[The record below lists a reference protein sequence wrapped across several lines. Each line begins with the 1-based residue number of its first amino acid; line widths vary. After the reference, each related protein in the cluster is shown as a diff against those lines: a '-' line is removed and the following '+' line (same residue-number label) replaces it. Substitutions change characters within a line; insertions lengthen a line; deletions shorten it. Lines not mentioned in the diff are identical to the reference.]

1 MYNEST
7 TNNVNTYSGDFGS
20 RIVTDVIGGPQE
32 KIARYYTDIKIPYI
46 YPRSDAKNAQ
56 SASIREFNILDDQ
69 DLETISSNSQLTSF
83 DKDSDA
89 IEHANHIQN
98 TNFKIIQDSF
108 SNINKY
114 FSKDSVDGILYDL
127 GTCSTHFDDASRGFS
142 FRHNGPLDMR
152 FDTKKGKPLADW
164 INKATE
170 NDIKEVLYKYG
181 DEKHAKLISRN
192 IVEYRNQNTLDSTL
206 QLANLIQEIYPD
218 RKNKIHPA
226 TKSFQ
231 AFRIHLND
239 ELTELSNSLIH
250 AKSLVKKNGIVV
262 VISFHSLE
270 DNIVKNFFKAEIKNY
285 PKDIPINN
293 EEFKEFECIAK
304 KVRPSAKEIK
314 LNNRSRSAIM
324 RVFKKL

>member
-1 MYNEST
+1 MLHFPVLLEESVDFL
-7 TNNVNTYSGDFGS
+7 VNKKEGSYIDCTYG
-20 RIVTDVIGGPQE
+20 RGGHTQ
-32 KIARYYTDIKIPYI
+32 KI
-46 YPRSDAKNAQ
+46 
-56 SASIREFNILDDQ
+56 
-69 DLETISSNSQLTSF
+69 LETISSNSQLTSF

-89 IEHANHIQN
+89 IEHANNIQN

-152 FDTKKGKPLADW
+152 FDTKKGKPLTDW

-206 QLANLIQEIYPD
+206 QLANLIQDIYPD
-218 RKNKIHPA
+218 KKNKIHPA

-250 AKSLVKKNGIVV
+250 AKSLLKKNGIVV

-304 KVRPSAKEIK
+304 KVRPSAKEIE

>member
-1 MYNEST
+1 MLHFPVLLEESVDFL
-7 TNNVNTYSGDFGS
+7 VNKKEGSYIDCTYG
-20 RIVTDVIGGPQE
+20 RGGHTQ
-32 KIARYYTDIKIPYI
+32 KI
-46 YPRSDAKNAQ
+46 
-56 SASIREFNILDDQ
+56 
-69 DLETISSNSQLTSF
+69 LETISSNSQLTSF

-89 IEHANHIQN
+89 IEHANNIQN

-114 FSKDSVDGILYDL
+114 FSKDSVDGILYEL
-127 GTCSTHFDDASRGFS
+127 GTCSTHFDDASRGVS

-206 QLANLIQEIYPD
+206 QLANLIQDIYPD
-218 RKNKIHPA
+218 KKNKIHPA

-231 AFRIHLND
+231 AIRIHLND

-250 AKSLVKKNGIVV
+250 AKSLLKKNGIVV

-304 KVRPSAKEIK
+304 KIRPSAKEIE

>member
-1 MYNEST
+1 MPHFPVLLEESVDFL
-7 TNNVNTYSGDFGS
+7 VNKKEGTYIDCTYG
-20 RIVTDVIGGPQE
+20 RGGHTQ
-32 KIARYYTDIKIPYI
+32 KI
-46 YPRSDAKNAQ
+46 
-56 SASIREFNILDDQ
+56 
-69 DLETISSNSQLTSF
+69 LETISSNSQLTSF

-152 FDTKKGKPLADW
+152 FDTKKGKPLEDW

-206 QLANLIQEIYPD
+206 QLANLIQDIYPD
-218 RKNKIHPA
+218 KKNKIHPA

-250 AKSLVKKNGIVV
+250 AKSLLKKNGIVV

-304 KVRPSAKEIK
+304 KVRPSAKEIE

>member
-1 MYNEST
+1 MLHFPVLLEESVDFL
-7 TNNVNTYSGDFGS
+7 VNKKEGSYIDCTYG
-20 RIVTDVIGGPQE
+20 RGGHTQ
-32 KIARYYTDIKIPYI
+32 K
-46 YPRSDAKNAQ
+46 
-56 SASIREFNILDDQ
+56 ILD
-69 DLETISSNSQLTSF
+69 TISSNSQLTSF

-89 IEHANHIQN
+89 IEHANNIQN

-127 GTCSTHFDDASRGFS
+127 GTCSTHFDDSSRGFS

-152 FDTKKGKPLADW
+152 FDNKKGKPLADW

-192 IVEYRNQNTLDSTL
+192 IIEYRNQNTFDSTL
-206 QLANLIQEIYPD
+206 QLANLIQDIYPD
-218 RKNKIHPA
+218 KKNKIHPA

-250 AKSLVKKNGIVV
+250 AKSLLKKNGIVV

-304 KVRPSAKEIK
+304 KVRPSAKEIE

>member
-1 MYNEST
+1 MLHFPVLLEESVDFLV
-7 TNNVNTYSGDFGS
+7 NNKEGNYIDCTYG
-20 RIVTDVIGGPQE
+20 RGGHTQ
-32 KIARYYTDIKIPYI
+32 KI
-46 YPRSDAKNAQ
+46 
-56 SASIREFNILDDQ
+56 
-69 DLETISSNSQLTSF
+69 LETISSNSQLTSF

-89 IEHANHIQN
+89 IEHANNIQN

-206 QLANLIQEIYPD
+206 QLANLIQDIYPD
-218 RKNKIHPA
+218 KKNKIHPA

-250 AKSLVKKNGIVV
+250 AKSLLKKNGIVV

-304 KVRPSAKEIK
+304 KIRPSAEEIE

>member
-1 MYNEST
+1 MLHFPVLLEESVDFL
-7 TNNVNTYSGDFGS
+7 VNKKEGSYIDCTYG
-20 RIVTDVIGGPQE
+20 RGGHTQ
-32 KIARYYTDIKIPYI
+32 K
-46 YPRSDAKNAQ
+46 
-56 SASIREFNILDDQ
+56 ILD
-69 DLETISSNSQLTSF
+69 TISSNSQLTSF

-89 IEHANHIQN
+89 IEHANNIQN

-192 IVEYRNQNTLDSTL
+192 IVEYRNQNTLDSTM
-206 QLANLIQEIYPD
+206 QLANLIQDIYPD
-218 RKNKIHPA
+218 KKNKIHPA

-239 ELTELSNSLIH
+239 ELTELSKSLIH
-250 AKSLVKKNGIVV
+250 AKSLLKKNGIVV

-304 KVRPSAKEIK
+304 KVRPSAKEIE

>member
-1 MYNEST
+1 MLHFPVLLEESVDFL
-7 TNNVNTYSGDFGS
+7 VNKKEGSYIDCTYG
-20 RIVTDVIGGPQE
+20 RGGNTQ
-32 KIARYYTDIKIPYI
+32 KI
-46 YPRSDAKNAQ
+46 
-56 SASIREFNILDDQ
+56 
-69 DLETISSNSQLTSF
+69 LETISSNSQLTSF

-89 IEHANHIQN
+89 IEHANNIQN

-192 IVEYRNQNTLDSTL
+192 IVEYRNKNTLDSTL
-206 QLANLIQEIYPD
+206 QLANLIQDIYPD
-218 RKNKIHPA
+218 KKNKIHPA

-239 ELTELSNSLIH
+239 ELTELSSSLIH
-250 AKSLVKKNGIVV
+250 AKSLLKKNGIVV

-304 KVRPSAKEIK
+304 KVRPSAKEIE

>member
-1 MYNEST
+1 MLHFPVLLEESVDFL
-7 TNNVNTYSGDFGS
+7 VNKKEGSYIDCTYG
-20 RIVTDVIGGPQE
+20 RGGHTQ
-32 KIARYYTDIKIPYI
+32 KI
-46 YPRSDAKNAQ
+46 
-56 SASIREFNILDDQ
+56 
-69 DLETISSNSQLTSF
+69 LETISSNSQLTSF

-89 IEHANHIQN
+89 IEHANNIQN

-206 QLANLIQEIYPD
+206 QLANLIQDIYPD
-218 RKNKIHPA
+218 KKNKIHPA

-231 AFRIHLND
+231 AFRIYLND
-239 ELTELSNSLIH
+239 ELTELSNSLTH
-250 AKSLVKKNGIVV
+250 AKSLLKKNGIVV

-304 KVRPSAKEIK
+304 KVRPSAKEIE

>member
-1 MYNEST
+1 MLHFPVLLEESVDFL
-7 TNNVNTYSGDFGS
+7 VNKKEGSYIDCTYG
-20 RIVTDVIGGPQE
+20 RGGHTQ
-32 KIARYYTDIKIPYI
+32 KI
-46 YPRSDAKNAQ
+46 
-56 SASIREFNILDDQ
+56 
-69 DLETISSNSQLTSF
+69 LETISSNSQLTSF

-89 IEHANHIQN
+89 IEHANNIQN

-192 IVEYRNQNTLDSTL
+192 IVEYRNKNTLDSTL
-206 QLANLIQEIYPD
+206 QLANLIQDIYPD
-218 RKNKIHPA
+218 KKNKIHPA

-250 AKSLVKKNGIVV
+250 AKSLLKKNGIVV

-293 EEFKEFECIAK
+293 EESKEFECIAK
-304 KVRPSAKEIK
+304 KVRPSAKEIE

>member
-1 MYNEST
+1 MLHFPVLLEESVDFL
-7 TNNVNTYSGDFGS
+7 VNKKEGSYIDCTYG
-20 RIVTDVIGGPQE
+20 RGGHTQ
-32 KIARYYTDIKIPYI
+32 KI
-46 YPRSDAKNAQ
+46 
-56 SASIREFNILDDQ
+56 
-69 DLETISSNSQLTSF
+69 LETISSNSQLTSF

-89 IEHANHIQN
+89 IEHANNIQN

-206 QLANLIQEIYPD
+206 QLANLIQDIYPD
-218 RKNKIHPA
+218 KKNKIHPA

-239 ELTELSNSLIH
+239 ELTELSNSLTH
-250 AKSLVKKNGIVV
+250 AKSLLKKNGIVV

-270 DNIVKNFFKAEIKNY
+270 DNIVKNFFKSEIKNY

-304 KVRPSAKEIK
+304 KVRPSAKEIE

>member
-1 MYNEST
+1 MLHFPVLLEESVDFL
-7 TNNVNTYSGDFGS
+7 VNKKEGSYIDCTYG
-20 RIVTDVIGGPQE
+20 RGGHTQ
-32 KIARYYTDIKIPYI
+32 KI
-46 YPRSDAKNAQ
+46 
-56 SASIREFNILDDQ
+56 
-69 DLETISSNSQLTSF
+69 LETLTSNSQLTSF
-83 DKDSDA
+83 DKDGDA
-89 IEHANHIQN
+89 IEHANNIRN
-98 TNFKIIQDSF
+98 TNFRIIQDSF

-164 INKATE
+164 INQATE

-192 IVEYRNQNTLDSTL
+192 IVEYRNQNTLNSTL
-206 QLANLIQEIYPD
+206 QLANLIQDIYPD
-218 RKNKIHPA
+218 KRNKIHPA

-239 ELTELSNSLIH
+239 ELTELSKSLVH
-250 AKSLVKKNGIVV
+250 AKSLLKKNGIVV

-304 KVRPSAKEIK
+304 KVRPSAKEIE
-314 LNNRSRSAIM
+314 LNKRSRSAIM

>member
-1 MYNEST
+1 MLHFPVLLEESVDFL
-7 TNNVNTYSGDFGS
+7 VNKKEGSYIDCTYG
-20 RIVTDVIGGPQE
+20 RGGHTQ
-32 KIARYYTDIKIPYI
+32 KI
-46 YPRSDAKNAQ
+46 
-56 SASIREFNILDDQ
+56 
-69 DLETISSNSQLTSF
+69 LETISSNSQLTSF

-89 IEHANHIQN
+89 IEHANNIQN

-192 IVEYRNQNTLDSTL
+192 IVEYRNQNNLDSTL
-206 QLANLIQEIYPD
+206 ELSNLIQDIYPD
-218 RKNKIHPA
+218 KKNKIHPA

-231 AFRIHLND
+231 AFRIYLND

-250 AKSLVKKNGIVV
+250 AKSLLKKNGIVI

-293 EEFKEFECIAK
+293 EAFKEYECIAK
-304 KVRPSAKEIK
+304 KVRPSAKEIE

>member
-1 MYNEST
+1 MLNFPVLLEESVDFL
-7 TNNVNTYSGDFGS
+7 VNKKEGSYIDCTYG
-20 RIVTDVIGGPQE
+20 RGGHTQ
-32 KIARYYTDIKIPYI
+32 KI
-46 YPRSDAKNAQ
+46 
-56 SASIREFNILDDQ
+56 
-69 DLETISSNSQLTSF
+69 LETISSNSQLTSF

-89 IEHANHIQN
+89 IEHGNNIKN

-152 FDTKKGKPLADW
+152 FNTKKGEPLADW
-164 INKATE
+164 INRATE

-206 QLANLIQEIYPD
+206 QLANLIQDIYPD
-218 RKNKIHPA
+218 KKNKIHPA

-231 AFRIHLND
+231 AFRIYLND

-250 AKSLVKKNGIVV
+250 AKSLLKKNGIVV

-304 KVRPSAKEIK
+304 KVRPSAKEIE

>member
-1 MYNEST
+1 MFHFPVLLEES
-7 TNNVNTYSGDFGS
+7 VDFLVHKKVGSYIDCTYG
-20 RIVTDVIGGPQE
+20 RGGHTQ
-32 KIARYYTDIKIPYI
+32 KI
-46 YPRSDAKNAQ
+46 
-56 SASIREFNILDDQ
+56 
-69 DLETISSNSQLTSF
+69 LETISSNSQLTSF

-89 IEHANHIQN
+89 IEHANNIKN
-98 TNFKIIQDSF
+98 SNFKIIQDSF

-170 NDIKEVLYKYG
+170 NDIKEILYKYG

-304 KVRPSAKEIK
+304 KVRPSAKEIE

>member
-1 MYNEST
+1 MLHFPVLLEESVDFL
-7 TNNVNTYSGDFGS
+7 VNKKEGTYIDCTYG
-20 RIVTDVIGGPQE
+20 RGGHTQ
-32 KIARYYTDIKIPYI
+32 KI
-46 YPRSDAKNAQ
+46 
-56 SASIREFNILDDQ
+56 
-69 DLETISSNSQLTSF
+69 LETISSNSQLTSF

-89 IEHANHIQN
+89 IDHANNILN

-152 FDTKKGKPLADW
+152 FDTNKGKPLADW

-206 QLANLIQEIYPD
+206 QLAELIQDIYPD
-218 RKNKIHPA
+218 KKNKIHPA

-239 ELTELSNSLIH
+239 ELNELSSSLIH
-250 AKSLVKKNGIVV
+250 AKSLLKQNGIVV

-270 DNIVKNFFKAEIKNY
+270 DNIVKNFFKTEIKNY

-304 KVRPSAKEIK
+304 KIRPSAKEIE
-314 LNNRSRSAIM
+314 LNKRSRSAIM
-324 RVFKKL
+324 RVFRKL

>member
-1 MYNEST
+1 MLHFPVLLEESVDFL
-7 TNNVNTYSGDFGS
+7 VNKKEGTYIDCTYG
-20 RIVTDVIGGPQE
+20 RGGHTK
-32 KIARYYTDIKIPYI
+32 KI
-46 YPRSDAKNAQ
+46 
-56 SASIREFNILDDQ
+56 
-69 DLETISSNSQLTSF
+69 LETISSNSQLTSF

-89 IEHANHIQN
+89 IEHANNIQN
-98 TNFKIIQDSF
+98 TNFNIIQDSF

-206 QLANLIQEIYPD
+206 QLANLIQDIYPD
-218 RKNKIHPA
+218 KKNKIHPA

-231 AFRIHLND
+231 AFRIYLND

-250 AKSLVKKNGIVV
+250 AKSLLKKNGIVI

-270 DNIVKNFFKAEIKNY
+270 DNIVKNFFKSEIKNY

-304 KVRPSAKEIK
+304 KVRPSAKEIE

>member
-1 MYNEST
+1 MLHFPVLLEESVDFL
-7 TNNVNTYSGDFGS
+7 VNKEEGSYIDCTYG
-20 RIVTDVIGGPQE
+20 RGGHTQ
-32 KIARYYTDIKIPYI
+32 K
-46 YPRSDAKNAQ
+46 
-56 SASIREFNILDDQ
+56 ILD
-69 DLETISSNSQLTSF
+69 TISSNSQLTSF

-89 IEHANHIQN
+89 IEHANNIQN

-164 INKATE
+164 IKKATE

-206 QLANLIQEIYPD
+206 QLANLIQDIYPD
-218 RKNKIHPA
+218 KKNKIHPA

-239 ELTELSNSLIH
+239 ELTELSNSLTH
-250 AKSLVKKNGIVV
+250 AKSLLKKNGVVV

-270 DNIVKNFFKAEIKNY
+270 DNIVKNFFKSEIKNY

-304 KVRPSAKEIK
+304 KVRPSAKEIE

>member
-1 MYNEST
+1 MLHFPVLLEESVDFL
-7 TNNVNTYSGDFGS
+7 VNKKEGSYIDCTYG
-20 RIVTDVIGGPQE
+20 RGGHTK
-32 KIARYYTDIKIPYI
+32 KI
-46 YPRSDAKNAQ
+46 
-56 SASIREFNILDDQ
+56 
-69 DLETISSNSQLTSF
+69 LETISSNSQLTSF

-89 IEHANHIQN
+89 IEHANNIQN

-192 IVEYRNQNTLDSTL
+192 IVEYRNKNTLDSTL
-206 QLANLIQEIYPD
+206 QLANLIQDIYPD
-218 RKNKIHPA
+218 KKNKIHPA

-250 AKSLVKKNGIVV
+250 AKSLLKKNGIVV

-293 EEFKEFECIAK
+293 EEFKEFQCIAK
-304 KVRPSAKEIK
+304 KVRPSAKEIE

>member
-1 MYNEST
+1 MLHFPVLLEESVGFL
-7 TNNVNTYSGDFGS
+7 VNKKEGSYIDCTYG
-20 RIVTDVIGGPQE
+20 RGGHTQ
-32 KIARYYTDIKIPYI
+32 KI
-46 YPRSDAKNAQ
+46 
-56 SASIREFNILDDQ
+56 
-69 DLETISSNSQLTSF
+69 LETISSNSQLTSF

-89 IEHANHIQN
+89 IEHANNIQN

-192 IVEYRNQNTLDSTL
+192 IVEYRNQNTLNSTL
-206 QLANLIQEIYPD
+206 QLANLIQDIYPD
-218 RKNKIHPA
+218 KKNKIHPA

-239 ELTELSNSLIH
+239 ESTELSNSLIH
-250 AKSLVKKNGIVV
+250 AKSLLKKNGIVV

-304 KVRPSAKEIK
+304 KVRPSAKEIE

>member
-1 MYNEST
+1 MLHFPVLLEESVDFL
-7 TNNVNTYSGDFGS
+7 VNKKEGSYIDCTYG
-20 RIVTDVIGGPQE
+20 RGGHTQ
-32 KIARYYTDIKIPYI
+32 K
-46 YPRSDAKNAQ
+46 
-56 SASIREFNILDDQ
+56 ILD
-69 DLETISSNSQLTSF
+69 TISSNSQLTSF

-89 IEHANHIQN
+89 IEHANNIQN

-206 QLANLIQEIYPD
+206 QLANLIQDIYPD
-218 RKNKIHPA
+218 KKNKIHPA

-250 AKSLVKKNGIVV
+250 AKSLLKKNGIVV

-304 KVRPSAKEIK
+304 KVRPSAKEIE

>member
-1 MYNEST
+1 MFHFPVLLEES
-7 TNNVNTYSGDFGS
+7 VDFLVHKKVGSYIDCTYG
-20 RIVTDVIGGPQE
+20 RGGHTQ
-32 KIARYYTDIKIPYI
+32 KI
-46 YPRSDAKNAQ
+46 
-56 SASIREFNILDDQ
+56 
-69 DLETISSNSQLTSF
+69 LETISSNSQLTSF

-89 IEHANHIQN
+89 IEHANNIKN
-98 TNFKIIQDSF
+98 SNFKIIQDSF

-170 NDIKEVLYKYG
+170 NDIKEILYKYG

-293 EEFKEFECIAK
+293 EESKEFECIAK
-304 KVRPSAKEIK
+304 KVRPSSKEIE

>member
-1 MYNEST
+1 MLHFPVLLEESVDFL
-7 TNNVNTYSGDFGS
+7 VNKKEGSYIDCTYG
-20 RIVTDVIGGPQE
+20 RGGHTK
-32 KIARYYTDIKIPYI
+32 KI
-46 YPRSDAKNAQ
+46 
-56 SASIREFNILDDQ
+56 
-69 DLETISSNSQLTSF
+69 LETISSNSQLTSF

-89 IEHANHIQN
+89 IEHANNIQN

-192 IVEYRNQNTLDSTL
+192 IVEYRNKNTLDSTL
-206 QLANLIQEIYPD
+206 QLANLIQDIYPD
-218 RKNKIHPA
+218 KKNKIHPA

-231 AFRIHLND
+231 AFRILLND

-250 AKSLVKKNGIVV
+250 AKSLLKKNGIVV

-304 KVRPSAKEIK
+304 KVRPSAKEIE